1 MDDNLLAYQ
10 KRKILENI
18 NYAREINMNKISALL
33 VCDEEEIQKELL
45 SWLIFEG
52 YKVSLTR
59 DDVNIL
65 TIEW

>member
-1 MDDNLLAYQ
+1 MNDLIVDQ

-18 NYAREINMNKISALL
+18 NYAKEINMNKISALL

-52 YKVSLTR
+52 CKVALTR

>member
-1 MDDNLLAYQ
+1 MDDNLLVDQ

-52 YKVSLTR
+52 YRVSLTR

>member
-1 MDDNLLAYQ
+1 MDDLIVDQ

-18 NYAREINMNKISALL
+18 NYAKEINMNKISALL

>member
-1 MDDNLLAYQ
+1 MNDLIVDQ

-18 NYAREINMNKISALL
+18 NYAKEINMNKISALL

>member
-1 MDDNLLAYQ
+1 MNVNLLEDQ

-18 NYAREINMNKISALL
+18 NYAKKINVSKISAIL
-33 VCDEEEIQKELL
+33 VCNEEKIQKELL
-45 SWLIFEG
+45 CWLIFEG
-52 YKVSLTR
+52 YKVFLTR

>member
-1 MDDNLLAYQ
+1 MDTELLKDK

-18 NYAREINMNKISALL
+18 NYAKKNNINKVSAII
-33 VCDEEEIQKELL
+33 VIEDEEIKKELL
-45 SWLIFEG
+45 SWLIYEG
-52 YKVSLTR
+52 YKVSLIR

>member
-1 MDDNLLAYQ
+1 MNINLLEDQ

-18 NYAREINMNKISALL
+18 NYAKKINVSKISAIL
-33 VCDEEEIQKELL
+33 VCNEEKIQKELL
-45 SWLIFEG
+45 CWLIFEG
-52 YKVSLTR
+52 YKVFLTR

>member
-1 MDDNLLAYQ
+1 MDLDLLKDH
-10 KRKILENI
+10 KRKILDNI
-18 NYAREINMNKISALL
+18 NYAKGVNINKVSAIL
-33 VCDEEEIQKELL
+33 VCNDEDLQRELL

-59 DDVNIL
+59 EDVNIL

>member
-1 MDDNLLAYQ
+1 MDMNILVDQ

-18 NYAREINMNKISALL
+18 NYAKEIKINKISALL
-33 VCDEEEIQKELL
+33 VCNEEEIQKELL

-52 YKVSLTR
+52 YKVSLIK

>member
-1 MDDNLLAYQ
+1 MNDLIVDQ